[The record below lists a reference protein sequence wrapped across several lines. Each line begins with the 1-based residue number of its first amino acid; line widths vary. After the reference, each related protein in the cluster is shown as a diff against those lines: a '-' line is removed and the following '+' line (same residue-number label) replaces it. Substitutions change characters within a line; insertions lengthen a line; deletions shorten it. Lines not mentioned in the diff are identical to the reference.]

1 MDKKNQKLTTR
12 GQTLI
17 DLACTGAAVL
27 IWLILLLLGGL
38 TEVFYYILIAYH
50 VIGGLL
56 NRDLAKSIVTAILLA
71 PLHVGGKIAL
81 YIQHITVEDHF
92 NNLTT
97 DDLVNINHAIV
108 ETTNKHPNRDNEP
121 MRPVLYGCA
130 TYGELK
136 IFNEQRVVP
145 EYNKR
150 KK

>member
-1 MDKKNQKLTTR
+1 MDKNNQKLTTR

-17 DLACTGAAVL
+17 DLACTGGALL
-27 IWLILLLLGGL
+27 IWLLLLLLGGI
-38 TEVFYYILIAYH
+38 TDVFYYILIAYH

-56 NRDLAKSIVTAILLA
+56 NKDLAKSIVGAILLA
-71 PLHVGGKIAL
+71 PIHVGGKIAL

-92 NNLTT
+92 ENLTT
-97 DDLVNINHAIV
+97 DDLVNINHAII
-108 ETTNKHPNRDNEP
+108 ETLDKHPNQENEP

-136 IFNEQRVVP
+136 IFNEQRVVRK
-145 EYNKR
+145 YNKR

>member
-1 MDKKNQKLTTR
+1 MNKNNQKLTTK
-12 GQTLI
+12 GQTSI
-17 DLACTGAAVL
+17 DLACTGGAIL

-38 TEVFYYILIAYH
+38 TEVFFYILIAYH

-56 NRDLAKSIVTAILLA
+56 NKDLAKSTVSAILLA

-81 YIQHITVEDHF
+81 YIQHITVEDHLK
-92 NNLTT
+92 NLTT
-97 DDLVNINHAIV
+97 DDLVNINHAII
-108 ETTNKHPNRDNEP
+108 EILDKHPNQENEP
-121 MRPVLYGCA
+121 MRPILYGCA

-136 IFNEQRVVP
+136 DFNEQQVVR